1 MAVIHSDPSLRNLSS
16 AEALHDLLA
25 SRLHKYLTRK
35 HNSIHV
41 KMMLWWLS
49 RRMEFRVSQ
58 RSESVLLSRHLGEHD
73 VRTLPAAS
81 GAQIYHGVAFLVPH
95 FLPQATKCAC
105 FYLLHE
111 LALWLA
117 AGTLPFGTHL
127 LTEDWGVWTT
137 WSLRSPLSPILNTMT
152 KLCVYVSHHSCFC
165 VIQEHIRAWCCSQRP
180 PDSGLISHRSRKT
193 ELATLLT
200 YLWWQ
205 IRSKQRGANQIDGHS
220 DHNTADSTQSWL
232 LQLSLL

>member
-1 MAVIHSDPSLRNLSS
+1 MAVIHSDPFLRNLSA

-35 HNSIHV
+35 HDSIHV
-41 KMMLWWLS
+41 KMMLWRLS
-49 RRMEFRVSQ
+49 RRTEFRVSQ

-95 FLPQATKCAC
+95 SLPQATKCAC

-117 AGTLPFGTHL
+117 AGTLPFGTHV
-127 LTEDWGVWTT
+127 LTEDGGVWTT
-137 WSLRSPLSPILNTMT
+137 WSLRSPPPPSSIPWPNYVCLYHTTAASVWFRNISEPGVVVRGLQIQVWSLTGHVRLS
-152 KLCVYVSHHSCFC
+152 
-165 VIQEHIRAWCCSQRP
+165 
-180 PDSGLISHRSRKT
+180 
-193 ELATLLT
+193 
-200 YLWWQ
+200 WQ
-205 IRSKQRGANQIDGHS
+205 LYWRIYDGK
-220 DHNTADSTQSWL
+220 
-232 LQLSLL
+232 